1 MKFEQKNGKHKR
13 YVIKALFDTN
23 VLVSG
28 FASFKHPTRAPA
40 QLLHLWQAEF
50 FELCISEHIIT
61 EVKKTLD
68 VDYFKRRLKPE
79 DIDEA
84 ITLVSEE
91 CTIISIITSVKGVAT
106 HPEDDLVISAAIS
119 GKVDYLVT
127 GDQPLLNKVGNSYR
141 GVTLTTPNDFLK
153 LLQ

>member
-1 MKFEQKNGKHKR
+1 MFLFQALRHLNIQQERPHNYFIYGKQTS
-13 YVIKALFDTN
+13 L
-23 VLVSG
+23 
-28 FASFKHPTRAPA
+28 SFVYPN
-40 QLLHLWQAEF
+40 
-50 FELCISEHIIT
+50 ISQPRS
-61 EVKKTLD
+61 KKTLD
-68 VDYFKRRLKPE
+68 INYFKRRLKPE

-91 CTIISIITSVKGVAT
+91 CTIISITTPVKGVAT

-119 GKVDYLVT
+119 GKADYLVT

-153 LLQ
+153 ILQ